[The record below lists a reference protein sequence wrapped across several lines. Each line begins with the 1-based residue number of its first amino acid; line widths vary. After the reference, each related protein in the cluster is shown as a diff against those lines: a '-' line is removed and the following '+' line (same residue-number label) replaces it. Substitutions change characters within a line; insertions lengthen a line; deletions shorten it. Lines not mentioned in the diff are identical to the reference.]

1 MKGDFLLK
9 TIVLFLFF
17 IYTYAYAQWVDV
29 DGVGQ
34 ESAIIRGYNDG
45 LSSSNPDLFLDYAG
59 NPGIVWCE
67 HSTDI
72 GIVGICYLK
81 WNGNAWV
88 DAAGINQTGMVI
100 FDSGFNPVLY
110 LDNFNM
116 PHITWQNGYYGIY
129 DIYYLYWN
137 GSAWVDA
144 TGSGQAN
151 INISNNTGNSQNPTL
166 ALDNTGKPHIAWA
179 DNTNGNYDI
188 YYLYWNGSAWVDATG
203 SGQANINISNN
214 TGNSQN
220 PTLALDNTGKPHI
233 AWADNTNGNYDIYY
247 LYWNGSAWV
256 DSDGTGQESIKIS
269 NSPMDPFNM
278 KPTLCLDNNF
288 NPCIAWNDGYALN
301 YLKWNNGSWV
311 DADGIG
317 TESAVI
323 PIGGLPSMLKMKLNN
338 NDNPC
343 IIWQDNN
350 LLFQSAIYYL
360 WWNVPTP
367 TPTKTIE
374 LYSGDDIIIYP
385 NPFSIERASNNV
397 LKIINAPLN
406 SVITIY
412 TVSAEMVV
420 SIGIKS
426 NMTIWNGKNIKNI
439 KVSPGIYYYIITKDK
454 KVLKKG
460 KLYIYK

>member
-1 MKGDFLLK
+1 
-9 TIVLFLFF
+9 
-17 IYTYAYAQWVDV
+17 
-29 DGVGQ
+29 
-34 ESAIIRGYNDG
+34 
-45 LSSSNPDLFLDYAG
+45 
-59 NPGIVWCE
+59 
-67 HSTDI
+67 
-72 GIVGICYLK
+72 
-81 WNGNAWV
+81 
-88 DAAGINQTGMVI
+88 
-100 FDSGFNPVLY
+100 
-110 LDNFNM
+110 
-116 PHITWQNGYYGIY
+116 
-129 DIYYLYWN
+129 
-137 GSAWVDA
+137 
-144 TGSGQAN
+144 
-151 INISNNTGNSQNPTL
+151 
-166 ALDNTGKPHIAWA
+166 
-179 DNTNGNYDI
+179 
-188 YYLYWNGSAWVDATG
+188 
-203 SGQANINISNN
+203 
-214 TGNSQN
+214 
-220 PTLALDNTGKPHI
+220 
-233 AWADNTNGNYDIYY
+233 
-247 LYWNGSAWV
+247 
-256 DSDGTGQESIKIS
+256 
-269 NSPMDPFNM
+269 
-278 KPTLCLDNNF
+278 
-288 NPCIAWNDGYALN
+288 
-301 YLKWNNGSWV
+301 
-311 DADGIG
+311 
-317 TESAVI
+317 
-323 PIGGLPSMLKMKLNN
+323 MKLNN

>member
-1 MKGDFLLK
+1 MKGDFLSK

-34 ESAIIRGYNDG
+34 ESAKIRGYNAG
-45 LSSSNPDLFLDYAG
+45 LSSSNPDLFLDNAG

-81 WNGNAWV
+81 WNGSAWV

-116 PHITWQNGYYGIY
+116 PHIAWQNGYYGI
-129 DIYYLYWN
+129 
-137 GSAWVDA
+137 
-144 TGSGQAN
+144 
-151 INISNNTGNSQNPTL
+151 
-166 ALDNTGKPHIAWA
+166 
-179 DNTNGNYDI
+179 YDI

-311 DADGIG
+311 DADGTG
-317 TESAVI
+317 TESATI
-323 PIGGLPSMLKMKLNN
+323 QAGGLPFTLRMKLNN

>member
-116 PHITWQNGYYGIY
+116 PHITWQNGYYGI
-129 DIYYLYWN
+129 
-137 GSAWVDA
+137 
-144 TGSGQAN
+144 
-151 INISNNTGNSQNPTL
+151 
-166 ALDNTGKPHIAWA
+166 
-179 DNTNGNYDI
+179 YDI